1 MKIIKNPE
9 QLSLLL
15 ARERSRGKTIGFVPT
30 MGALHE
36 GHLSL
41 VRAAKRENDLVVVS
55 IFVNP
60 TQFGPREDLK
70 KYPRVFKQDSR
81 LLKKGGADYLF
92 YPSVKAMYPE
102 GLDRPLVIRGA
113 TWPQIARNLC
123 GKFRPGHFQGVVT
136 VVSKLL
142 GITGDCRLYLGAK
155 DYQQAAVLT
164 RMVRDLGLK
173 VRVRMMPTVREKDG
187 LAMSSRNR
195 YLLPRE
201 RARALAISKT
211 LKGIKREIRAGKVP
225 IGVLKAKYRKALER
239 SVDRIQYLEIV
250 DAETLRPAVSR
261 RAHLVALAACFV
273 GKTRLIDNVI
283 IQPRRQ

>member
-102 GLDRPLVIRGA
+102 GLDRPLEIRGA
-113 TWPQIARNLC
+113 TWPRVARNLC

-195 YLLPRE
+195 YLLPGE